1 MAQIDIQ
8 EKQGQPMWVWIAA
21 IVALLVVGGVIWA
34 LMRNGDDRDDAR
46 MHQDTVPWRDTV
58 PAAPRTPTSG
68 IERTDD
74 AVLAYL
80 VFSEEPV
87 RVDLSR

>member
-34 LMRNGDDRDDAR
+34 LTRNGDDRDDAR
-46 MHQDTVPWRDTV
+46 MYQDTVPGRDTV
-58 PAAPRTPTSG
+58 PTAPRTPTSG
-68 IERTDD
+68 IDRPDD
-74 AVLAYL
+74 AVLAFL
-80 VFSEEPV
+80 VFSEE
-87 RVDLSR
+87 RVQADPRS